1 MSYAAQKTMELQ
13 TGFEPACADLEDRC
27 LSARATGAWRPEP
40 ELNRRRRFCR
50 VLPDHSGIWSIWQ
63 PPLGIEP
70 RTFAFRERR
79 STAELR
85 GINGQGER
93 IRTSGLR
100 IPSAEL
106 YQAELHPDEL
116 ERATGL
122 EPACLPVRSRTF
134 IHLNY
139 ARICLE
145 RPTGF
150 EPAFPSLRG

>member
-1 MSYAAQKTMELQ
+1 MGAFAERSLTTRASGQLAA
-13 TGFEPACADLEDRC
+13 
-27 LSARATGAWRPEP
+27 
-40 ELNRRRRFCR
+40 
-50 VLPDHSGIWSIWQ
+50 
-63 PPLGIEP
+63 PLGIEP

-106 YQAELHPDEL
+106 CRTELHPDEL

-139 ARICLE
+139 ARMFGAADGI
-145 RPTGF
+145 
-150 EPAFPSLRG
+150 

>member
-1 MSYAAQKTMELQ
+1 MAA
-13 TGFEPACADLEDRC
+13 
-27 LSARATGAWRPEP
+27 
-40 ELNRRRRFCR
+40 
-50 VLPDHSGIWSIWQ
+50 
-63 PPLGIEP
+63 PLGIEP

-139 ARICLE
+139 ARMFGAADGI
-145 RPTGF
+145 
-150 EPAFPSLRG
+150 